1 MRPIDEIR
9 HENLLALIALK
20 GGQRQFA
27 DAAGIK
33 NPAQVSQ
40 WVNRSKNATT
50 GKPRVMSGAT
60 ARAIEIALG
69 LADGWMDASHDPDAI
84 STALVQVAEP
94 ETVPG
99 YVRVEQIDATAGMG
113 GAVINDDHPE
123 IIRSV
128 EYREAYIRALI
139 GFVPPPGRLKL
150 VTGAGDSM
158 RPVIEPG
165 EVMLMDSGVTTF
177 QADGI
182 YWIALGDR
190 DDGHQIKMLQERGDG
205 LWVISANPNYPPFP
219 FPENG
224 RIGGRL
230 YIRHKI
236 ERFN

>member
-1 MRPIDEIR
+1 MLDNHEMATAIRQAIDSSGKTQKEI
-9 HENLLALIALK
+9 
-20 GGQRQFA
+20 A
-27 DAAGIK
+27 DAFGVTEQA
-33 NPAQVSQ
+33 VSG
-40 WVNRSKNATT
+40 WLRT
-50 GKPRVMSGAT
+50 GKVDKRKLP
-60 ARAIEIALG
+60 ALAALTG
-69 LADGWMDASHDPDAI
+69 RPLSHFGMGEPA
-84 STALVQVAEP
+84 VQVAGTEIA
-94 ETVPG
+94 PG
-99 YVRVEQIDATAGMG
+99 YLRVEQIDATAGMG

-158 RPVIEPG
+158 RPIIEPG
-165 EVMLMDSGVTTF
+165 ETLLMDSGVTTF

-205 LWVISANPNYPPFP
+205 LWVISANSAYPPFP

-230 YIRHKI
+230 YIKHKI
-236 ERFN
+236 ERFS

>member
-1 MRPIDEIR
+1 MQTPVVGPAA
-9 HENLLALIALK
+9 LARALAESAATVTNWGARGVSK
-20 GGQRQFA
+20 GG
-27 DAAGIK
+27 AA
-33 NPAQVSQ
+33 NAQS
-40 WVNRSKNATT
+40 R
-50 GKPRVMSGAT
+50 
-60 ARAIEIALG
+60 LG
-69 LADGWMDASHDPDAI
+69 I
-84 STALVQVAEP
+84 STTWVLNGVGPMFVGGSEPAVQVAGTEIA
-94 ETVPG
+94 PG
-99 YVRVEQIDATAGMG
+99 YLRVEQIDAMAGMG

-158 RPVIEPG
+158 RPIIEPG
-165 EVMLMDSGVTTF
+165 ETLLMDSGVTTF

-205 LWVISANPNYPPFP
+205 LWVISANPAYPPFP

-230 YIRHKI
+230 YIKHKI
-236 ERFN
+236 ERFS

>member
-1 MRPIDEIR
+1 MNTLADRLTIAIDAAGITKAELARRVGISAPSVNGWFTGKAKFLR
-9 HENLLALIALK
+9 GENLLAA
-20 GGQRQFA
+20 
-27 DAAGIK
+27 
-33 NPAQVSQ
+33 
-40 WVNRSKNATT
+40 
-50 GKPRVMSGAT
+50 
-60 ARAIEIALG
+60 ARALDVDQDW
-69 LADGWMDASHDPDAI
+69 LASGKGAMQRHVVSESAAASYLQPSAI
-84 STALVQVAEP
+84 SST
-94 ETVPG
+94 ETQCD

-165 EVMLMDSGVTTF
+165 EAVLMDSGVTTF

-219 FPENG
+219 FPESG

-236 ERFN
+236 ERFS